1 MTNTVA
7 RVVPLALR
15 GFVPALLILWTSAPV
30 AWADTKVKVQE
41 TEYVIHVGD
50 ELGIKFFYNPALNE
64 EVKVRP
70 DGRISLQLI
79 DEVMAA
85 GQTPAALAKQLRELY
100 SSEMDRPE
108 ISVIVRTFAAQRV
121 YVDGE
126 VARPGE
132 LPLSGELTV
141 LQAIAQ
147 AGGVTDRARL
157 KDILVIRKRSD
168 GSPSVV
174 RVDIRKNHSS
184 KEVLIADFDLA
195 PSDIVFVSRKT
206 ISNVNIWIDQYIR
219 RNIPITMT
227 LGFRYTLN

>member
-1 MTNTVA
+1 MTNSAA
-7 RVVPLALR
+7 RVATLALR
-15 GFVPALLILWTSAPV
+15 SFVLAFVLVWSAAPD
-30 AWADTKVKVQE
+30 ARADTKVKVQE

-50 ELGIKFFYNPALNE
+50 ELGVKFFYNPALNE

-79 DEVMAA
+79 DEVVAA

-100 SSEMDRPE
+100 STEMDRPE

-126 VARPGE
+126 VGRPGE

-157 KDILVIRKRSD
+157 KDVLVIRKRGD

-174 RVDIRKNHSS
+174 RVDIRKNHAS

-219 RNIPITMT
+219 RNLPITVT
-227 LGFRYTLN
+227 LGYRYTLN